1 VRRLYLRIYLAML
14 ASLAIF
20 ALIAALGWQ
29 FAFDREGASRDER
42 ALIAEVVAA
51 LLPPADAL
59 PDAGG
64 VQISLQPRL
73 TGALPAGMETAT
85 GLVMSRPR

>member
-1 VRRLYLRIYLAML
+1 MRRLYLRIYLAML

-59 PDAGG
+59 PDA
-64 VQISLQPRL
+64 QRAALDL
-73 TGALPAGMETAT
+73 DFAGASCGP
-85 GLVMSRPR
+85 P